1 MPAWRAWT
9 VAHTQRFL
17 KVDLS
22 VSDISEALS
31 TARSLHLAIV
41 GAGAPLRQ
49 QESACCTEYEVRPI
63 YDRLA
68 CVRKS

>member
-9 VAHTQRFL
+9 VAHTQEFL

-31 TARSLHLAIV
+31 TARSLHLAVV
-41 GAGAPLRQ
+41 GAEHHYGSKGLHVAP
-49 QESACCTEYEVRPI
+49 SVR
-63 YDRLA
+63 
-68 CVRKS
+68 